1 MDVDDDFAFAPSFT
15 PKAAKGPGAFAPSP
29 VREEDEE
36 EEEAMEEEVAAEEM
50 IPEEDVKRDEL
61 AADEVKVSAAA
72 DAEGDVGPAPPA
84 VDFEAMLA
92 EAMAAAEGGDVNAL
106 LSGPSSKM
114 MNSPAAKRVT
124 ETRPAPEPEI
134 VEPESEARPEA
145 EPESETEASPAV
157 AAPAQVES
165 SPSPSPRPHRRW
177 TTSSSESFR
186 RRWKRPRRAAD
197 WAPSAEGCRTPL
209 PGRSRRRRRRWW

>member
-1 MDVDDDFAFAPSFT
+1 M
-15 PKAAKGPGAFAPSP
+15 
-29 VREEDEE
+29 
-36 EEEAMEEEVAAEEM
+36 
-50 IPEEDVKRDEL
+50 
-61 AADEVKVSAAA
+61 KVSAAA

-92 EAMAAAEGGDVNAL
+92 KAMAAAEGGDVNAL

-165 SPSPSPRPHRRW
+165 SLPPSPRPHRRW
-177 TTSSSESFR
+177 TTSER
-186 RRWKRPRRAAD
+186 KLQAVMEAAEKGGGLGIGGMQNS
-197 WAPSAEGCRTPL
+197 P
-209 PGRSRRRRRRWW
+209 PGSKPARRWW